1 MTDSRVDYGNLWD
14 ISQHHN
20 LAVTNV
26 ERNLRSAGCESEES
40 PLSFGNRPHHSSGQI
55 GILCNLCIRLAKKH
69 NWKFL
74 VTYSSSLPTKTGR
87 SGNDDIRG
95 LFVMREEEGTG
106 PRLVSLCSSV
116 FDFIRIS

>member
-20 LAVTNV
+20 LTVTNV

-55 GILCNLCIRLAKKH
+55 GILCNLCIRLAKKTQLEILGH
-69 NWKFL
+69 L
-74 VTYSSSLPTKTGR
+74 LLIPTNQNRTFRKRRHQRVICYAGR
-87 SGNDDIRG
+87 GRH
-95 LFVMREEEGTG
+95 G
-106 PRLVSLCSSV
+106 PKACQ
-116 FDFIRIS
+116 FMFKRI